1 MSNQQPSGTEFVKTT
16 GFTLAVYS
24 NKNSSLFDTA
34 SENILSKYK
43 ERTDKVG
50 IIYDDFN
57 ADMNVVKMFKK
68 KYKDVK
74 TYHVAPRRTTLQMDD
89 KKFMAKRMKGSKYVP
104 MHYEK
109 IEEIPKDINTNQLF
123 YVKRRG
129 SSGANGVQIMRLSDI
144 PNDVVNEC
152 VIQENNFNPDL
163 FNGKR
168 YKIRVYVMLFD
179 GKVYINKKCWGSI
192 ATDDYKEDISGLT
205 QDQLKRMNIIHQS
218 PGRIWINGN
227 ELNDYDKIFKNLMN
241 SCVDFKSIYDEEI
254 AKISSEEFA
263 ILGFDYVVGNDK
275 SVYIIEINHRSNYS
289 HPEKI
294 TKEVDIPVLEDVFK
308 LLVQKDHVDTD
319 FVIVPD
325 DFVLTEKEKE
335 IQEEVKIQEIKEK
348 ISNYKLLKMD
358 GTDYYHV
365 QTKKKSGLLYDIS
378 EFKKYLNGESE
389 TLPKEIGTLSEKGG
403 KHVFTPLN

>member
-325 DFVLTEKEKE
+325 DFVLTEK
-335 IQEEVKIQEIKEK
+335 
-348 ISNYKLLKMD
+348 
-358 GTDYYHV
+358 
-365 QTKKKSGLLYDIS
+365 
-378 EFKKYLNGESE
+378 
-389 TLPKEIGTLSEKGG
+389 
-403 KHVFTPLN
+403 